1 MMLGMLENGRQ
12 GVVTR
17 IVGGREVRDHLLRL
31 GVIPGVLV
39 KKLRGGGK
47 GPIVVEV
54 LGSHVMLGMGIAKAV
69 EVK

>member
-1 MMLGMLENGRQ
+1 
-12 GVVTR
+12 
-17 IVGGREVRDHLLRL
+17 
-31 GVIPGVLV
+31 V

-54 LGSHVMLGMGIAKAV
+54 LGSHIMLGMGIAKAV